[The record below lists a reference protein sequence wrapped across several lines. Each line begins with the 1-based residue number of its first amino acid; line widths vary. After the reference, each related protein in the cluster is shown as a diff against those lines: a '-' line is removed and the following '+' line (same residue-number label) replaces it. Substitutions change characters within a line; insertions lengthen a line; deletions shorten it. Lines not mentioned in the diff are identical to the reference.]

1 MNEHLKRNWSNYFQ
15 IYVFA
20 LIFFGVFFLYSKH
33 DVGND
38 SSISDWFI
46 NYEGGFV
53 RRGLIGELITN
64 FSIMLSLKLRDTIL
78 IFQLLFFTSY
88 YFLIILFCKNLLQN
102 RLIILAI
109 FSPIFILYPVAE
121 IEALGRKELIIFLIF
136 LSYLLTDIKN
146 FKVQI
151 IYKVILFPISIL
163 TWEPVFIFFSFVF
176 LIDLFVFQ
184 IRNFDKKFFYLIA
197 SYLIS
202 IFLVILIYLNPFSQE
217 NHNVMRDF
225 LNNEFGEI
233 CYMSCDFVGQQS
245 SNSFSELY
253 QTFLVKFKFIYALR
267 YLIIILIGFF
277 PLYLLSTY
285 SNINHKKQILIISK
299 FKNLFFPFL
308 LAFLPSTVLYLVMY
322 DWARVVHISYSF
334 SLLTFLFL
342 IKENF
347 IEFSKQNV
355 QLNYIS
361 KLSKKIFVLVFFL
374 FAFSWN
380 PKVVMPDDVA
390 SKPIYATPYKF
401 YKYFIKDKF

>member
-15 IYVFA
+15 IYVLA

-38 SSISDWFI
+38 SSISDWLI

-184 IRNFDKKFFYLIA
+184 IRNFDKKLFYLIA

-285 SNINHKKQILIISK
+285 SKINHKKQILIISK

-361 KLSKKIFVLVFFL
+361 KLSKKIFILVFFL

-401 YKYFIKDKF
+401 YKYFIRDKF